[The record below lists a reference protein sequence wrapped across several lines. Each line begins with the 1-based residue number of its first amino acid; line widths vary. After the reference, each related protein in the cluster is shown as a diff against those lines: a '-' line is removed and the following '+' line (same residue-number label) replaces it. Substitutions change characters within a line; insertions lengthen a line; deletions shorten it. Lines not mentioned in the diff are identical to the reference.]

1 MIKTVTII
9 ATGEELLQG
18 TTADTNSSF
27 LSSRFFG
34 TNFEVKRHITVGDSV
49 DDIIDG
55 VTESLNYSH
64 IVITTG
70 GLGPTDDDNTV
81 EALCRIFKSVP
92 VHHENS
98 KRKMEKFFSSLNIE
112 IRESDYKMISLPE
125 NSIPVD
131 NPKGL
136 APGFILTSE
145 GKIVIALPGV
155 PDEMNAMFDN
165 NLQDYLEKVIGFTRG
180 MCLSYKICGIRES
193 EVNRIIN
200 EMALEDDIKWG
211 ISAKQGLSD
220 LVFVSRREIFINKNE
235 IDATIKDKFK
245 EYLLD
250 KGFNS
255 PEDELIH
262 LLREGGETISTAESC
277 TGGLIGKRITDIPG
291 SSDVYTGTIT
301 AYSNSIKTDF
311 LGVNPAIIEKFG
323 AVSEE
328 VAGEMARGAAEMMGT
343 STAVSTTGVAG
354 PGGGSVNKPVGT
366 VCFGFYLNGEV
377 ITKTLNLGGNRDR
390 VRNFS
395 AIYAVNFLRKKL
407 KGIS

>member
-34 TNFEVKRHITVGDSV
+34 TNFEVKRHITVGDSI
-49 DDIIDG
+49 DDIIDA
-55 VTESLNYSH
+55 VLESLNYSD

-98 KRKMEKFFSSLNIE
+98 KRKMEKFFSALNIK
-112 IRESDYKMISLPE
+112 IRDSDYKMISLPE
-125 NSIPVD
+125 NSKPVD

-155 PDEMNAMFDN
+155 PDEMMEMFDN
-165 NLQDYLEKVIGFTRG
+165 NLTGYLEEIIGFSKG
-180 MCLSYKICGIRES
+180 MELSYKICGIRES

-200 EMALEDDIKWG
+200 EMALPDDIKWG

-220 LVFVSRREIFINKNE
+220 LVFISRKEIFINKNE
-235 IDATIKDKFK
+235 IDSTIKDKFK
-245 EYLLD
+245 EYLLE

-255 PEDELIH
+255 PEEELIY
-262 LLREGGETISTAESC
+262 LLREAGKTISTAESC
-277 TGGLIGKRITDIPG
+277 TGGLIGKRITDVPG

-301 AYSNSIKTDF
+301 AYSNSIKTEF
-311 LGVNPAIIEKFG
+311 LGVNPSIIEKFG

-328 VAGEMARGAAEMMGT
+328 AAGEMARGAAEMMGT
-343 STAVSTTGVAG
+343 TTAIATTGIAG
-354 PGGGSVNKPVGT
+354 PGGGTEEKPVGT
-366 VCFGFYLNGEV
+366 VCFGFYIDGIIETV
-377 ITKTLNLGGNRDR
+377 KLNLGGNRER
-390 VRNFS
+390 IRNFS
-395 AIYAVNFLRKKL
+395 GIFAVNYLRKYL
-407 KGIS
+407 KGIR